1 MINLFEYSICTSV
14 TDWIFVKMS
23 TSPIRIGTEDIGMY
37 AFITSCQW
45 MANGFFFIPFH
56 VNDIFSIFQ
65 QITKV
70 NFSKATIYDKG
81 RTFPAPEKR
90 DMSDI
95 SLGHTFAQ
103 VVQVTC
109 CLLSKVLYSKDQEAI
124 QPSADH
130 ISCNT
135 KNYLLRKSLSF
146 LVPTSLPG
154 FLCRGRVDIFRFI
167 SFSSFEVILEN

>member
-1 MINLFEYSICTSV
+1 MKKLFEYSICTSV
-14 TDWIFVKMS
+14 ADWIFVKMF

-45 MANGFFFIPFH
+45 MANGFFFIPIH

-90 DMSDI
+90 DMGDI

-109 CLLSKVLYSKDQEAI
+109 CLLSKVLYSKHQEAV

-130 ISCNT
+130 ISCN
-135 KNYLLRKSLSF
+135 KKELFAPKKSFLFSANKFARISLS
-146 LVPTSLPG
+146 G
-154 FLCRGRVDIFRFI
+154 
-167 SFSSFEVILEN
+167 